1 MSHKIG
7 QKESFRVL
15 GMIRA
20 KAIHQELVLN
30 TVFLEELLSAV
41 KVIRSAGGEKL
52 PTICF
57 TGKMPEK
64 RSYYEKLAKSA
75 GYEPVSE
82 ANSSL
87 GLLVAMDVNENSTK
101 LKNAR
106 KNNVKIVSLD
116 EFLKEIVPAEDNA
129 ASQVEVG
136 ETMDLF

>member
-1 MSHKIG
+1 
-7 QKESFRVL
+7 
-15 GMIRA
+15 
-20 KAIHQELVLN
+20 
-30 TVFLEELLSAV
+30 
-41 KVIRSAGGEKL
+41 
-52 PTICF
+52 
-57 TGKMPEK
+57 MPEK
-64 RSYYEKLAKSA
+64 RSYYEKLARSI
-75 GYEPVSE
+75 GYEPVSD
-82 ANSSL
+82 ANSGL